1 MPDPHHEEPL
11 YTRGTTSLGR
21 PKYWLG
27 WDRRSD
33 GSLRSPHLY
42 IFWYDAERR
51 RVRSRSTG
59 TSDVGQAEEKLDALY
74 VERERGQLIC
84 AACGQMVI
92 GAPPHPLVDAMSNYL
107 ISVRKKP
114 SLTSIK
120 ARLAHVSNYLIE
132 TERLDTT
139 CDQVN
144 EEWIDDFRDW
154 AFEVPVVSTAG
165 KVLGDRTAGTVE
177 GSVRA
182 LSAAINHANGRGD
195 TPYAAA
201 FQAKKP
207 DEVSETPAYR
217 ADIAKL
223 AEMFNYCLRPPRAAG
238 MSDKAYDRQL
248 AYREA
253 LLRFLRVSVAT
264 WCRPD
269 AAYDVST
276 DPERR
281 QWYPDIRALALN
293 PRGRPQT
300 KKYRPVVPVAHQ
312 LVEHLKAAPVG
323 FYVGP
328 LSIRTAFEGMQDELR
343 LPRDGETGQKLI
355 RRSIAK
361 LARSRLGEALWVEGQ
376 MMLGHRVHSKTSDIY
391 AAFEAG
397 YLTNAL
403 AVTEQIIDE
412 IEVKAP
418 GAFRRSIT
426 GLKIIHGGRNA

>member
-1 MPDPHHEEPL
+1 MPDPIHDEPL
-11 YTRGTTSLGR
+11 YSRGTTRSGG

-27 WDRRSD
+27 YNELADGTRRS
-33 GSLRSPHLY
+33 PNLY
-42 IFWYDAERR
+42 VFWYDADTGH
-51 RVRSRSTG
+51 VRSRSTR
-59 TSDVGQAEEKLDALY
+59 TTDVVTAEERLDAIY
-74 VERERGQLIC
+74 VERERGQRIC
-84 AACGQMVI
+84 DTCGQLIVS
-92 GAPPHPLVDAMSNYL
+92 APPHPLVDAMSNYR

-114 SLTSIK
+114 SYSSIK

-132 TERLDTT
+132 TDRLGTT

-144 EEWIDDFRDW
+144 EEWIDDFREW

-165 KVLGDRTAGTVE
+165 KIIGDRSAGTVE

-182 LSAAINHANGRGD
+182 LSAAINHAKERGD
-195 TPYAAA
+195 TPYEAN

-207 DEVSETPAYR
+207 HEVSETPTFR
-217 ADIAKL
+217 ADIPKL
-223 AEMFNYCLRPPRAAG
+223 AAMFNYCLRPKRDPK
-238 MSDKAYDRQL
+238 MSHKAYERQM

-253 LLRFLRVSVAT
+253 LLRFLRISVAT

-293 PRGRPQT
+293 QRGRQQT
-300 KKYRPVVPVAHQ
+300 KKYRPVVPVAYHMAEQ
-312 LVEHLKAAPVG
+312 LKAAPKG
-323 FYVGP
+323 FYIGVS
-328 LSIRTAFEGMQDELR
+328 SIRTAFETMQDELK

-355 RRSIAK
+355 RRSVAK
-361 LARSRLGEALWVEGQ
+361 LARSRMGEALWIEGQ

-403 AVTEQIIDE
+403 AVTEQIIEE
-412 IEVKAP
+412 IEKLAP
-418 GAFRRSIT
+418 GAFHRRHT
-426 GLKIIHGGRNA
+426 ELKIISGGKSK

>member
-1 MPDPHHEEPL
+1 MRNPHDEDAL
-11 YTRGTTSLGR
+11 YSRGTTRLGG

-27 WDRRSD
+27 RDRRSD
-33 GSLRSPHLY
+33 GSLRSPNLY
-42 IFWYDAERR
+42 IFWYDAERGH
-51 RVRSRSTG
+51 VRSRSTRTTDIG
-59 TSDVGQAEEKLDALY
+59 KAEERLDALFL
-74 VERERGQLIC
+74 ERERGQRIC
-84 AACGQMVI
+84 DQCGQLIV
-92 GAPPHPLVDAMSNYL
+92 GAPPHALVDAMSNYL

-132 TERLDTT
+132 TDRLDTT

-165 KVLGDRTAGTVE
+165 KVLGDRSAGTVE

-195 TPYAAA
+195 TPYTAA

-217 ADIAKL
+217 ADIGKL
-223 AEMFNYCLRPPRAAG
+223 AEMFNYCLRPPRASG
-238 MSDKAYDRQL
+238 VSDKAYDRQL

-276 DPERR
+276 DPARR

-293 PRGRPQT
+293 QRGRPQT

-312 LVEHLKAAPVG
+312 MVEHLKAAPVG
-323 FYVGP
+323 FYIGP
-328 LSIRTAFEGMQDELR
+328 ASIRTAFEGMQDELR

-355 RRSIAK
+355 RRSVAK

-412 IEVKAP
+412 IEAKAP
-418 GAFRRSIT
+418 GAFRRNDT
-426 GLKIIHGGRNA
+426 GLKIIQGGRNA